1 MNALD
6 TIKEA
11 LASIRA
17 NFLRAILTLLII
29 AVGITCLVGI
39 LTAIDTI
46 LFSMSDSFNRMGANT
61 FNIYPSGDGMRGNR
75 NGKDAKRADPID
87 FRQAMEFKDAYQYSG
102 AKVSISTFCKWN
114 STVKYKDEKTNPN
127 IRLLGIDE
135 NFLSASAYEIGHGR
149 NFSKTEVENGDHKII
164 LGDELVN
171 TLFDKKP
178 EKAIN
183 QTIRVGNTRYKVVG
197 VLASKGSSMNASND
211 RRVFIP
217 LLNAK
222 RYYGYADKSYTV
234 MTAVKDPTTIEDA
247 IASATGSMRNVRSL
261 KAVEDNDFE
270 IRKSDGILETLK
282 DITTELRLGTI
293 AIALMTLFGAAI
305 GLMNIMLVSVTERTK
320 EIGIRKALGATRFNI
335 MFQFLM
341 EAVVI
346 TIMGGILGIILGII
360 VGFIVA
366 VVIKGRFVVPF
377 QWMLLGIIV
386 CVVVGVISGLYPALK
401 ASRLDPIDALR
412 YE

>member
-75 NGKDAKRADPID
+75 NGKDAKKGDPID

-127 IRLLGIDE
+127 IRLIGIDE
-135 NFLSASAYEIGHGR
+135 NYLSASAYDIEYGR
-149 NFSKTEVENGDHKII
+149 NFSQTEVESGDHKII
-164 LGDELVN
+164 LGNELVN

-183 QTIRVGNTRYKVVG
+183 ETIRVGNTRYKVVG

-222 RYYGYADKSYTV
+222 RYYGFADKNYTV

-247 IASATGSMRNVRSL
+247 IASATGSMRNVRNL

-366 VVIKGRFVVPF
+366 VAIKGRFVVPF

-386 CVVVGVISGLYPALK
+386 CFVVGVLSGLYPALK

>member
-75 NGKDAKRADPID
+75 NGKDAKQGDPID

-127 IRLLGIDE
+127 IRLVGIDE
-135 NFLSASAYEIGHGR
+135 NYLSASAYDIEYGR
-149 NFSKTEVENGDHKII
+149 NFSQTEVESGDHKII
-164 LGDELVN
+164 LGYELVN

-183 QTIRVGNTRYKVVG
+183 QTIRVGNTRYKVIG

-247 IASATGSMRNVRSL
+247 IASATGSMRNVRNL

-360 VGFIVA
+360 VGFGVA
-366 VVIKGRFVVPF
+366 LAIKGRFVVPF

-386 CVVVGVISGLYPALK
+386 CIVVGVMSGLYPALK